1 MGNNSSRESRG
12 PNSPTSRRPESEGG
26 PATATASA
34 DRPTVYAG
42 RSGRGSRH
50 DLSFLGIGSSTTAN
64 TVDVPERRET
74 KQEREAR
81 KLEKERV
88 ARAKEREL
96 SIKEEHVD
104 GGFLV
109 TMGVYTGTE
118 DFSKPVVRQLMVRSK
133 LGYLETI
140 LTITD

>member
-1 MGNNSSRESRG
+1 MGQSSTKESRG
-12 PNSPTSRRPESEGG
+12 PDSPSLSTHRRPDSAGGTSGPTSPTDRQPNIY
-26 PATATASA
+26 TART
-34 DRPTVYAG
+34 
-42 RSGRGSRH
+42 GRGSRP
-50 DLSFLGIGSSTTAN
+50 DLSFLGIGSSSNN
-64 TVDVPERRET
+64 TDVPERRET

-88 ARAKEREL
+88 ARAKERER

-118 DFSKPVVRQLMVRSK
+118 DFSKPVVRQLMV
-133 LGYLETI
+133 
-140 LTITD
+140 